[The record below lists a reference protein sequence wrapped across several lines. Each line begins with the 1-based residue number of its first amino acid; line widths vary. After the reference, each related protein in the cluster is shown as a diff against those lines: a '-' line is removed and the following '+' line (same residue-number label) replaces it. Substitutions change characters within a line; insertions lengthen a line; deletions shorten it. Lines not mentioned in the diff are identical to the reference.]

1 MFLSKLKGDVRPD
14 DNYYKSVHQSIPTHE
29 NREHRG
35 NFQKKQV
42 SSVFN

>member
-1 MFLSKLKGDVRPD
+1 MFLSKLKGDVRPN
-14 DNYYKSVHQSIPTHE
+14 DNYYKKVHQPIPTRE
-29 NREHRG
+29 NREHPG